1 MLLRTST
8 STLDNTKKVSQDR
21 KMMSVHQH
29 RIPKPYAGNVPS
41 VNKVCFCFPF
51 PFFFPLPPPP
61 PPVPAPSPSPPAPCS
76 PAAGVFDP
84 LPPLSAPHAGAAGA
98 LVPKMFRN
106 DWLPLIAAFGRR
118 AVLLVGSSGNA
129 DFENTAGPPFVRAPG
144 PGTDVGART
153 TGAGDGMDAPAPAPE
168 EAHGV
173 VRWGWRK
180 ELDEPAAPFDGPWS
194 GGNAFA
200 VGAPARGAGAE
211 PGAGLEAAARATR
224 SQSWREDW
232 AEAARVAV
240 ECFALRTRPLVTPA
254 HSEPVAVGTSSGN
267 WLRCCQDERGE
278 ATERRWGNGNG
289 NEEMRCRGEERGWGE
304 GGGRQRIVH
313 TLARHHLPR
322 TRMCALPGD
331 LK

>member
-1 MLLRTST
+1 
-8 STLDNTKKVSQDR
+8 
-21 KMMSVHQH
+21 MSVHQH

-84 LPPLSAPHAGAAGA
+84 LPPLSPPHAGAAGA

-278 ATERRWGNGNG
+278 ATDRRWGNGNA
-289 NEEMRCRGEERGWGE
+289 EMRMSMQGRGTRVGRRGRKAKNHSHVSAPPLATGE
-304 GGGRQRIVH
+304 DV
-313 TLARHHLPR
+313 
-322 TRMCALPGD
+322 CLPGD